1 MSIFAFMN
9 LIGPLKIFKLSES
22 EMNQNESP

>member
-9 LIGPLKIFKLSES
+9 LIGPLKIFKLSQS
-22 EMNQNESP
+22 EMNKNESA